1 MSESP
6 IQFFADTIAGS
17 VNLTR
22 HMLGLLIKTG
32 VVHREDARSYFQGAI
47 DEAEKAGAP
56 QQQIDQ
62 IKSVLAFLAAIQPR
76 GPGSGH

>member
-1 MSESP
+1 M
-6 IQFFADTIAGS
+6 QFIADAIAGS
-17 VNLTR
+17 VNVSR

-32 VVHREDARSYFQGAI
+32 VIDRQDAHAYFQGAI
-47 DEAEKAGAP
+47 EEAEKGGAP

-62 IKSVLAFLAAIQPR
+62 LKSVLAFVAAIQPR

>member
-6 IQFFADTIAGS
+6 IQFFADAIAGS
-17 VNLTR
+17 VNVSR

-32 VVHREDARSYFQGAI
+32 VIDRQDAHAYFQTAI
-47 DEAEKAGAP
+47 EEAERASAP

-62 IKSVLAFLAAIQPR
+62 LKSVLAFVGSIQPR
-76 GPGSGH
+76 GPRSGH